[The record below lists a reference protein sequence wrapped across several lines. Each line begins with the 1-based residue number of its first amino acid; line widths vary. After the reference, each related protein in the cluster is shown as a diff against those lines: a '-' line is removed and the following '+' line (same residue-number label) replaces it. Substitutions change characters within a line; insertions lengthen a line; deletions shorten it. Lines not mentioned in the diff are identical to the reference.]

1 MVLESKN
8 INRNINL
15 AKGIQDLFQSVSKLS
30 YELMNGSDL
39 SVERLY
45 TDIKKL
51 VTIYDARNRVAKNM
65 YIRS

>member
-1 MVLESKN
+1 
-8 INRNINL
+8 
-15 AKGIQDLFQSVSKLS
+15 LS